1 MRNLVSRS
9 AFQDKFVH
17 FQENND
23 VTAVV
28 RNIIWCTFF
37 QLSINLVCRVILPK
51 FDVILTIRSR
61 VCTWIIHF
69 TTDLVIFEVND
80 DVTVAVRSRFLHLFW
95 TKMVID
101 ILKISLA
108 KFELILKRRS
118 RVWTWIVHFAIS
130 LCFFVSIMTSLWRSE
145 AGFYRKKYFYFE
157 DWLGEVWSDS
167 GKYITKFHFR
177 SGSNAFFLDFSTMFI
192 PVNLS
197 NRRWRAVRILAVSS
211 NQS

>member
-17 FQENND
+17 FQVNND

-28 RNIIWCTFF
+28 RNRIWCTVF

-61 VCTWIIHF
+61 ICTWIIHF

-80 DVTVAVRSRFLHLFW
+80 DVTVAVRSRFLHSFW

-118 RVWTWIVHFAIS
+118 RVWTWIVHFAIN

-145 AGFYRKKYFYFE
+145 AGFLIFFWKKKLLLF
-157 DWLGEVWSDS
+157 W
-167 GKYITKFHFR
+167 
-177 SGSNAFFLDFSTMFI
+177 
-192 PVNLS
+192 
-197 NRRWRAVRILAVSS
+197 
-211 NQS
+211 

>member
-1 MRNLVSRS
+1 MEDIFRHDPNTNINKKPAEWNLGYPIRARRAGNISMKYSRDMRNLVSRS

-17 FQENND
+17 FQVNND
-23 VTAVV
+23 VTEVV
-28 RNIIWCTFF
+28 RNRIWCTVF

-69 TTDLVIFEVND
+69 TTGLVIFEVND

-101 ILKISLA
+101 ILKISLV

-118 RVWTWIVHFAIS
+118 RVWT
-130 LCFFVSIMTSLWRSE
+130 
-145 AGFYRKKYFYFE
+145 
-157 DWLGEVWSDS
+157 
-167 GKYITKFHFR
+167 
-177 SGSNAFFLDFSTMFI
+177 
-192 PVNLS
+192 
-197 NRRWRAVRILAVSS
+197 
-211 NQS
+211 